1 MTPTHPSQV
10 SVRRYLPQ
18 ILGFEL
24 RRKLENKLALLLFAV
39 LLMSLDA
46 DLTFCV
52 ERSSPKMQCR
62 TSANNL
68 RSVHVKSGGLP

>member
-1 MTPTHPSQV
+1 MHASQV
-10 SVRRYLPQ
+10 GVRRYVPQ

-46 DLTFCV
+46 DLTFCA
-52 ERSSPKMQCR
+52 ERSRPKNAMPD
-62 TSANNL
+62 L
-68 RSVHVKSGGLP
+68 GK

>member
-39 LLMSLDA
+39 LLKA
-46 DLTFCV
+46 
-52 ERSSPKMQCR
+52 
-62 TSANNL
+62 
-68 RSVHVKSGGLP
+68 